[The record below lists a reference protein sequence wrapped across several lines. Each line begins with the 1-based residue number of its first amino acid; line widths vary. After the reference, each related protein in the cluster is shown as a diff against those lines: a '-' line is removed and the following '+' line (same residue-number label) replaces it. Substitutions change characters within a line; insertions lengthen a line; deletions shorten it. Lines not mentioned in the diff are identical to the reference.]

1 MLARGAMNNMKTP
14 GLLYRSWRCLKP
26 LHLMMLRSQKWGV
39 YSFVEFHLCLGRIQK
54 SYFFI
59 LLHMIGQWAEIIE
72 DGGKSKLSRVPRF
85 NWFPATATASCL
97 LFSCSWI
104 CLLSPMRELH
114 FLTSICAMN
123 WWCAVEKWKM
133 CDKKVEDTT
142 SCGFETIFGISTPI
156 PGELF
161 CNLTCA
167 LFFFLKW
174 VGSTTNKWSAWKAEP
189 QILVGLVHSYD
200 VTKVGQQG
208 RGGEEKWTEKNT

>member
-1 MLARGAMNNMKTP
+1 
-14 GLLYRSWRCLKP
+14 
-26 LHLMMLRSQKWGV
+26 
-39 YSFVEFHLCLGRIQK
+39 
-54 SYFFI
+54 
-59 LLHMIGQWAEIIE
+59 MIGQWAEIIE

-123 WWCAVEKWKM
+123 WWCAVKKWKM

-156 PGELF
+156 PGEVF

-167 LFFFLKW
+167 LFFFWSGL
-174 VGSTTNKWSAWKAEP
+174 VQPPTNDLLGRRNRRSWWAWYIPMMWLRLENRGGRKNGPKKTRNKFLVLNFETR
-189 QILVGLVHSYD
+189 IVGLI
-200 VTKVGQQG
+200 GFQAI
-208 RGGEEKWTEKNT
+208 

>member
-1 MLARGAMNNMKTP
+1 MEENRNLAVCHD
-14 GLLYRSWRCLKP
+14 SIDF
-26 LHLMMLRSQKWGV
+26 LRLPQHRVCYFLAAGSV
-39 YSFVEFHLCLGRIQK
+39 YSL
-54 SYFFI
+54 
-59 LLHMIGQWAEIIE
+59 
-72 DGGKSKLSRVPRF
+72 
-85 NWFPATATASCL
+85 
-97 LFSCSWI
+97 
-104 CLLSPMRELH
+104 PMRELH

-167 LFFFLKW
+167 LFFLKW

-208 RGGEEKWTEKNT
+208 RGGRKNGPKKTRNKFLVLNFETRIVTFDRFPSIFLTWNLSSRG

>member
-85 NWFPATATASCL
+85 N
-97 LFSCSWI
+97 
-104 CLLSPMRELH
+104 
-114 FLTSICAMN
+114 
-123 WWCAVEKWKM
+123 
-133 CDKKVEDTT
+133 
-142 SCGFETIFGISTPI
+142 
-156 PGELF
+156 
-161 CNLTCA
+161 
-167 LFFFLKW
+167 
-174 VGSTTNKWSAWKAEP
+174 
-189 QILVGLVHSYD
+189 
-200 VTKVGQQG
+200 
-208 RGGEEKWTEKNT
+208 